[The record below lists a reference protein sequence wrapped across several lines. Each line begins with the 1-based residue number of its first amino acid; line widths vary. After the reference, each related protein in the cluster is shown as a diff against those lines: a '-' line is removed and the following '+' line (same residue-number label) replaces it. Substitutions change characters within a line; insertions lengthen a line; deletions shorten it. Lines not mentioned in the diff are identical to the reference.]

1 MYFYAIVFIS
11 ILLPLILK
19 NKKWALR
26 ISFILLFI
34 LLGFQFELVQ
44 DWGPNIGR
52 WQYVNEGA
60 GEGALATAIKMGPVF
75 MWLLKVLKPITFYGW
90 LMLSAA
96 SFLFLIYKFTR
107 YYVSPRYYWLT
118 ILTMMLNVEYAP
130 LIINSNRQCI
140 SMIFVLVGILFLL
153 GNFNLDIKIP
163 FFPKKFNQNILSVI
177 FLFLGAQCHSAA
189 YMSFLLVPIYF
200 FVKKYKGNHWIT
212 LAVIC
217 DFIFLGR
224 IFLNTSWIQDY
235 VSVISVVLNIGDTDN
250 YTEWFDNQLIDIS
263 ISYTFV
269 YCVIITLM
277 AYCYRKMSLPMKF
290 FSLSWY
296 IGWTIASYFT
306 GNINR
311 LGEYFYIFGLFVIPY
326 MFSYIISMKGN
337 LKKYIGILCLLLFI
351 GYTAAHSWTQ
361 MNTIYYER
369 WLDYKSVFDAPRWE

>member
-1 MYFYAIVFIS
+1 
-11 ILLPLILK
+11 
-19 NKKWALR
+19 
-26 ISFILLFI
+26 
-34 LLGFQFELVQ
+34 
-44 DWGPNIGR
+44 
-52 WQYVNEGA
+52 
-60 GEGALATAIKMGPVF
+60 
-75 MWLLKVLKPITFYGW
+75 
-90 LMLSAA
+90 
-96 SFLFLIYKFTR
+96 
-107 YYVSPRYYWLT
+107 
-118 ILTMMLNVEYAP
+118 
-130 LIINSNRQCI
+130 
-140 SMIFVLVGILFLL
+140 MIFVLVGILFLL